1 MHLIKLFFHTRWIL
15 IAIGCFPL
23 PSLAFPQAPRHRPFV
38 CATNRKEN
46 SPAIKEHLYLHQE
59 KYCFRLHKPVLLSR
73 ENYSESMLIKGLLH
87 RKSGTNMFLCLPDT
101 RFFHR
106 LSGKRC
112 HGEVT
117 HDGFWLCWLII
128 LACIY
133 AHRNFTCGKNFP
145 DLIGLGT
152 RVGKVNLEEKR
163 SLQLLSTGSC
173 SYLTDRLS

>member
-59 KYCFRLHKPVLLSR
+59 KYCFRLHKPVLLSG

-87 RKSGTNMFLCLPDT
+87 RESGTKYVSLFTEHTILSPTFRQTMSWRGDSWWLLTLLTNHSG
-101 RFFHR
+101 FF
-106 LSGKRC
+106 
-112 HGEVT
+112 
-117 HDGFWLCWLII
+117 
-128 LACIY
+128 Y

-152 RVGKVNLEEKR
+152 RVGKVNPEQKR